1 MSVIKP
7 VPFKIPSSII
17 IGTGSVKDNLPEQ
30 VAGFKARNVLLVSD
44 NALVG
49 AGYVDEVKNLLAASS
64 AGVDVYTGIEPEPS
78 IENMEETLQW
88 ARGKGFDL
96 IIGMGGG
103 SVMDSAKMLSLL
115 LAHEGEVRD
124 YVGGPKAFERFGAPT
139 LMIPTT
145 SGTGAEVTVNV
156 VFKDKAAKLKR
167 VAVSPYLM
175 PNVAIIDPMY
185 TLTVPPHVTAATG
198 MDALTHALEAYTA
211 MKATPMTDIFAE
223 DAILRIGRSIR
234 TAVAC
239 GGNIEARLDMSLGS
253 LFGGIANAGASVGA
267 VHALS
272 YPLCGEYH
280 LSHGVGNALL
290 LPYVSEVNMMGNL
303 KKFARVA
310 QLLGEKTDGLSE
322 RAAASLAVEAIK
334 SMSVDIGIPLHMR
347 EFGIPADVLPRWAK
361 TVMETQ
367 TRLMSNNARK
377 LSEKDVLG
385 IYEAAL

>member
-17 IGTGSVKDNLPEQ
+17 TGTGSVRDNLAEQ
-30 VAGFKARNVLLVSD
+30 VAGFKASNILLVSD
-44 NALVG
+44 SALVG
-49 AGYVDEVKNLLAASS
+49 AGYVDELKTLLAGCA
-64 AGVDVYTGIEPEPS
+64 AEVAVYTEIEPEPS
-78 IENMEETLQW
+78 IENMEETLNW
-88 ARGKGFDL
+88 ARDKGFDL
-96 IIGMGGG
+96 FIGMGGG
-103 SVMDSAKMLSLL
+103 SVMDSTKMLSLL
-115 LAHEGEVRD
+115 LAHDGQVRD
-124 YVGGPKAFERFGAPT
+124 YVGGPKAFERFGAPVI
-139 LMIPTT
+139 MIPTT

-175 PNVAIIDPMY
+175 PNLAIIDPMY

-198 MDALTHALEAYTA
+198 MDAFTHALEAYTA

-223 DAILRIGRSIR
+223 DAIRRIGRSIR

-239 GGNIEARLDMSLGS
+239 GNNVEARLDMSLGS

-310 QLLGEKTDGLSE
+310 ELLGEVTDNLSE
-322 RAAASLAVEAIK
+322 RAAAALAVESIK
-334 SMSVDIGIPLHMR
+334 SMSVDIGIPLRMS
-347 EFGIPADVLPRWAK
+347 EFGIPAEVLPRWAK

>member
-1 MSVIKP
+1 MSLIKP

-17 IGTGSVKDNLPEQ
+17 IGTDSVKDNLPEQ
-30 VAGFKARNVLLVSD
+30 VAGFNARKILLVSD

-49 AGYVDEVKNLLAASS
+49 AGYVEELKGLLSGCDAS
-64 AGVDVYTGIEPEPS
+64 VDVYTEIEPEPS
-78 IENMEETLQW
+78 IENMEETLRW

-96 IIGMGGG
+96 CIGMGGG
-103 SVMDSAKMLSLL
+103 SVMDSTKMLALL
-115 LAHEGEVRD
+115 LAHDGQVRD

-139 LMIPTT
+139 IMIPTT

-156 VFKDKAAKLKR
+156 VFKDKEAKLKR
-167 VAVSPYLM
+167 VAVSPFLM
-175 PNVAIIDPMY
+175 PNLAIIDPMY
-185 TLTVPPHVTAATG
+185 TLTVPPPVTAATG

-239 GGNIEARLDMSLGS
+239 GHNVAARLDMSLGS

-290 LPYVSEVNMMGNL
+290 LPYVSAVNMMGNL
-303 KKFARVA
+303 KKFARIA
-310 QLLGEKTDGLSE
+310 TLLGEVTDGLSE
-322 RAAASLAVEAIK
+322 RDAAALAVESIK
-334 SMSVDIGIPLHMR
+334 RMSEDIGIPSRMR
-347 EFGIPADVLPRWAK
+347 DFGIPADVLPRWAK

-367 TRLMSNNARK
+367 TRLMSNNVRK